1 MAYDES
7 VASRVRVAMKRRKGV
22 GEQKLFGGLAFML
35 NGHMCC
41 GVLGDE
47 LVVRLG
53 NDDVL
58 DALEEDHTRPFDFTG
73 RVIKSML
80 YIEQAGF
87 ADEAQLKK
95 WIDRAVRF
103 TRTLPE
109 KE

>member
-7 VASRVRVAMKRRKGV
+7 VAARVRAVMKRRKSV
-22 GEQKLFGGLAFML
+22 GEQKLFGGVAFML
-35 NGHMCC
+35 SGHMCC
-41 GVLGDE
+41 GVLNDE

-53 NDDVL
+53 NDGVL

-80 YIEQAGF
+80 YVEPDGF
-87 ADEAQLKK
+87 VTESSLKE
-95 WIDRAVRF
+95 WTDRAVRF
-103 TRTLPE
+103 TRSLPE

>member
-7 VASRVRVAMKRRKGV
+7 VAARVREVMKRRKGV
-22 GEQKLFGGLAFML
+22 GEQKLFGGIAFML
-35 NGHMCC
+35 NGNMCC

-47 LVVRLG
+47 LIVRLG
-53 NDDVL
+53 NDGVL
-58 DALEEDHTRPFDFTG
+58 EALEEDHTRPFDFTG

-80 YIEQAGF
+80 YIEPNGF
-87 ADEAQLKK
+87 ATEAALKG
-95 WIDRAVRF
+95 WAERAVRF